1 MDSGA
6 FSPTR
11 VGLIAGHTLR
21 EAARQRL
28 LRLLVLL
35 LPAAGAGALVLRDFH
50 FGSSELRFL
59 LDAGFG
65 AETIFGSILAVV
77 ATADLFFG
85 ETDRR
90 TVLMVL
96 AKPVGRS
103 EFILGKLAGV
113 LGLLLFFC
121 GAATALLAALV
132 GWRQLALAPAGTG
145 ALAGGTPVALG
156 DVILCGLVQ
165 WLKLDVLA
173 ALTLLVCCF
182 ARSSLFAVVA
192 GFAALVIGQLQ
203 HIARDFYAQAGSL
216 WTAYA
221 ARLLSLALPDFQL
234 FNVADRVTAGDPLPG
249 SLVAGIALYA
259 LAYLGVFSAL
269 AIYCFD
275 HREL

>member
-1 MDSGA
+1 MDSLS
-6 FSPTR
+6 FSPAR
-11 VGLIAGHTLR
+11 VGLIAGHTFR

-35 LPAAGAGALVLRDFH
+35 LLAAGAGALVLRDFH

-77 ATADLFFG
+77 ATAHLFFG

-103 EFILGKLAGV
+103 EFVLGKLAGV
-113 LGLLLFFC
+113 LGLLLVFC
-121 GAATALLAALV
+121 GTATALLAGLV
-132 GWRQLALAPAGTG
+132 GWRQLALP
-145 ALAGGTPVALG
+145 GGTPVALG
-156 DVILCGLVQ
+156 DVILCGLVE

-173 ALTLLVCCF
+173 ALTLLVCCY
-182 ARSSLFAVVA
+182 AQSSLFAVMA

-203 HIARDFYAQAGSL
+203 HIARDFYSQAGSP
-216 WTAYA
+216 WMAPA

-269 AIYCFD
+269 AIYCFV